1 MNGPSE
7 CAGATR
13 RQVLAAGAG
22 ALSLAITRPARAT
35 PETMAAAIKAFVG
48 EADVRKGRVS
58 LDIPP
63 LVENGNSVPVTVT
76 VESPMTPADFVKSI
90 ALFNERNPQPNVA
103 HFHLG
108 PRPGAPPC
116 RRGSAWRLS
125 EHRCHR
131 ADERRQFLVRL
142 RRTHRH
148 LTCMRGDLTYGTRPH
163 QCPGNRQ
170 AG

>member
-1 MNGPSE
+1 MTGLLKR
-7 CAGATR
+7 AGATR

-76 VESPMTPADFVKSI
+76 VESPMTTADFVKSI

-108 PRPGAPPC
+108 PRAGRATVST
-116 RRGSAWRLS
+116 RIRLGDSQNIVAIAQMSDGSFWSDSAELIVTLPACV
-125 EHRCHR
+125 E
-131 ADERRQFLVRL
+131 
-142 RRTHRH
+142 T
-148 LTCMRGDLTYGTRPH
+148 
-163 QCPGNRQ
+163 
-170 AG
+170 

>member
-7 CAGATR
+7 RAGATR

-35 PETMAAAIKAFVG
+35 PETMAAAIKALVG
-48 EADVRKGRVS
+48 EVDVRKGRVS

-76 VESPMTPADFVKSI
+76 VESPMTPSDFVKSI

-103 HFHLG
+103 QFHLG
-108 PRPGAPPC
+108 PRAGRATVST
-116 RRGSAWRLS
+116 RIRLGDSQNIVAIAQMSDGSFWSRL
-125 EHRCHR
+125 C
-131 ADERRQFLVRL
+131 
-142 RRTHRH
+142 
-148 LTCMRGDLTYGTRPH
+148 
-163 QCPGNRQ
+163 GNVFIC
-170 AG
+170 

>member
-1 MNGPSE
+1 
-7 CAGATR
+7 
-13 RQVLAAGAG
+13 VLAAGAG

-35 PETMAAAIKAFVG
+35 PEMMAAAIKAFVG

-76 VESPMTPADFVKSI
+76 VESPMTTADFVKSI

-108 PRPGAPPC
+108 PRAGRATVST
-116 RRGSAWRLS
+116 RIRLGDSQNIVAIAQMSDGSFWSDSAELIVTLPACV
-125 EHRCHR
+125 E
-131 ADERRQFLVRL
+131 
-142 RRTHRH
+142 T
-148 LTCMRGDLTYGTRPH
+148 
-163 QCPGNRQ
+163 
-170 AG
+170 